1 MAFIDTRTARVLLT
15 VLVFA
20 VALGFIYFARHTLV
34 AFLFA
39 VFFAYLIDPL
49 VSAVQGRL
57 RGRGRA
63 IAVIYALLVVVIAI
77 FFFFVGPK
85 IARESQRLVESLPGL
100 VQKVSTGQIAVQ
112 IGSERGWSYETQ
124 QKVEHFLA
132 THRSDVTRYAAR
144 AGSRIAGVAQNVWW
158 LLLIPILAIFFLKDG
173 RAFSDNL
180 LSLISTRPQREFAQG
195 VVSDLNEMLAH
206 FIRAQLTLAALSL
219 VVYAGVL
226 ALLRVPYAAVLGTL
240 GGMLEFIPVVGPLI
254 AAVMIL
260 GISFLY
266 SYPHLLVL
274 LGFLA
279 AWRVIQ
285 DYAVSPRIMGKRME
299 LHPLAAIFG
308 VLAGGELA
316 GVIGVYLSIPI
327 MASLRIVWR
336 RWRIYAEKRKFGPI
350 NEYAFGATDFSS
362 HP

>member
-20 VALGFIYFARHTLV
+20 VALGFVYFARHTLV

-63 IAVIYALLVVVIAI
+63 IAAIYALLVVVIVI

-85 IARESQRLVESLPGL
+85 IVHESQRLVESLPGL
-100 VQKVSTGQIAVQ
+100 VQKVSTGQIAAQ
-112 IGSERGWSYETQ
+112 IGAERGWSYETQ
-124 QKVEHFLA
+124 QKLERFLA
-132 THRSDVTRYAAR
+132 AHRNDVTRYATR
-144 AGSRIAGVAQNVWW
+144 AGSRIASVVQNVWW

-173 RAFSDNL
+173 RVFSDNV
-180 LSLISTRPQREFAQG
+180 LSLINTRPQREFAQG
-195 VVSDLNEMLAH
+195 VLSDLNEMLAH

-219 VVYAGVL
+219 VVYASVL

-254 AAVMIL
+254 AALLIIS
-260 GISFLY
+260 ISFLY
-266 SYPHLLVL
+266 SYPHLLVVAA
-274 LGFLA
+274 FLA

-350 NEYAFGATDFSS
+350 NEYAFGATDFS
-362 HP
+362 PRP

>member
-1 MAFIDTRTARVLLT
+1 LAFIDTRTARVLLT

-20 VALGFIYFARHTLV
+20 VALGFVYFARHTLV

-63 IAVIYALLVVVIAI
+63 IAAIYALLVVVIVI

-85 IARESQRLVESLPGL
+85 IVHESQRLVESLPGL
-100 VQKVSTGQIAVQ
+100 VQKVSTGQIAAQ
-112 IGSERGWSYETQ
+112 IGAERGWSYETQ
-124 QKVEHFLA
+124 QKLERFLA
-132 THRSDVTRYAAR
+132 AHRNDVTRYATR
-144 AGSRIAGVAQNVWW
+144 AGSRIASVVQNVWW

-173 RAFSDNL
+173 RVFSDNV
-180 LSLISTRPQREFAQG
+180 LSLINTRPQREFAQG
-195 VVSDLNEMLAH
+195 VLSDLNEMLAH

-219 VVYAGVL
+219 VVYASVL

-254 AAVMIL
+254 AALLIIS
-260 GISFLY
+260 ISFLY
-266 SYPHLLVL
+266 SYPHLLVVAA
-274 LGFLA
+274 FLA

-350 NEYAFGATDFSS
+350 NEYAFGATDFS
-362 HP
+362 PRP

>member
-1 MAFIDTRTARVLLT
+1 LALIDTRTARVLIT
-15 VLVFA
+15 VLAFA
-20 VALGFIYFARHTLV
+20 VALAFVYLARHTLV

-63 IAVIYALLVVVIAI
+63 IAAIYLLLIIVVVI

-85 IARESQRLVESLPGL
+85 IVRESQRLVESLPGL
-100 VQKVSTGQIAVQ
+100 VQRVGTGQIAVQ
-112 IGSERGWSYETQ
+112 IGSERGWSFETQ
-124 QKVEHFLA
+124 QKLQHFLA
-132 THRSDVTRYAAR
+132 THRGDVSRYAAR
-144 AGSRIAGVAQNVWW
+144 AGTRIAEIVQNIWW

-173 RAFSDNL
+173 RVFSDAM

-195 VVSDLNEMLAH
+195 VLSDLNEMLAH
-206 FIRAQLTLAALSL
+206 FIRAQLILAALSL
-219 VVYAGVL
+219 VVYASVL

-254 AAVMIL
+254 AAVLIL
-260 GISFLY
+260 SISFLY
-266 SYPHLLVL
+266 SYPHLLALVA
-274 LGFLA
+274 FLA

-285 DYAVSPRIMGKRME
+285 DYAVSPRIMGERME

-350 NEYAFGATDFSS
+350 NEYAFGSGDF
-362 HP
+362 PPRP

>member
-1 MAFIDTRTARVLLT
+1 MLI
-15 VLVFA
+15 FA
-20 VALGFIYFARHTLV
+20 VVCAFFYLARHTLI

-39 VFFAYLIDPL
+39 IFFAYLIDPL

-63 IAVIYALLVVVIAI
+63 IAAIYALLLVVVVI

-85 IARESQRLVESLPGL
+85 VVRESQRLVESLPGL

-124 QKVEHFLA
+124 EKLQRFLA
-132 THRSDVTRYAAR
+132 THRGDVTRYAAR
-144 AGSRIAGVAQNVWW
+144 AGARIAEVVQNIWW
-158 LLLIPILAIFFLKDG
+158 LLLIPILAVFFLKDG

-206 FIRAQLTLAALSL
+206 FIRAQLILALLSL
-219 VVYAGVL
+219 VVYASVL

-254 AAVMIL
+254 AAFLIL
-260 GISFLY
+260 SISFLY

-274 LGFLA
+274 LAFLG
-279 AWRVIQ
+279 AWRMIQ
-285 DYAVSPRIMGKRME
+285 DYAISPRIMGKRME

-336 RWRIYAEKRKFGPI
+336 RWRIYAEKKKFGPL
-350 NEYAFGATDFSS
+350 EGFAAVAPTSGTKL
-362 HP
+362 

>member
-1 MAFIDTRTARVLLT
+1 
-15 VLVFA
+15 
-20 VALGFIYFARHTLV
+20 
-34 AFLFA
+34 
-39 VFFAYLIDPL
+39 
-49 VSAVQGRL
+49 
-57 RGRGRA
+57 
-63 IAVIYALLVVVIAI
+63 
-77 FFFFVGPK
+77 
-85 IARESQRLVESLPGL
+85 
-100 VQKVSTGQIAVQ
+100 STGQIAVQ

>member
-1 MAFIDTRTARVLLT
+1 LALIDSRSARVLIT

-20 VALGFIYFARHTLV
+20 VVLAFIYLARHTLV

-39 VFFAYLIDPL
+39 IFFAYLIDPL

-63 IAVIYALLVVVIAI
+63 IAVIYALLVVVVVI
-77 FFFFVGPK
+77 FFVFVGPK
-85 IARESQRLVESLPGL
+85 IVHESQRLVESLPGL

-112 IGSERGWSYETQ
+112 IGSERGWSFETQ
-124 QKVEHFLA
+124 QKMQHFLA
-132 THRSDVTRYAAR
+132 SHRNDVSRYAAR
-144 AGSRIAGVAQNVWW
+144 AGARIAEVVQNIWW
-158 LLLIPILAIFFLKDG
+158 FLLIPILAIFFLKDG
-173 RAFSDNL
+173 RVFSENV

-206 FIRAQLTLAALSL
+206 FIRAQLILAAFSL
-219 VVYAGVL
+219 VIYASVL

-254 AAVMIL
+254 AAFLII

-274 LGFLA
+274 VAFLG

-327 MASLRIVWR
+327 MASLRIVFR
-336 RWRIYAEKRKFGPI
+336 RWKIYAEKRKFGPI
-350 NEYAFGATDFSS
+350 NEYAFGSGEFT
-362 HP
+362 PRG